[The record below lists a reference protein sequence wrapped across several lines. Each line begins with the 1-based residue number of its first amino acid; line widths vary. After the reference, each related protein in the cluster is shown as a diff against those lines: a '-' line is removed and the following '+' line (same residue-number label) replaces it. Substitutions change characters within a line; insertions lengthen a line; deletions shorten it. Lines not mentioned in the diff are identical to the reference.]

1 MANFSND
8 CERVYSSD
16 RYLITGVAGPFL
28 DPFYSPGSDFIALGN
43 TFITD
48 IIRRDRDGESV
59 ENVIEFYNATLLDF
73 FRGALNI
80 YDHQYRIWGNPQ
92 VMTCKLTWDYA
103 YYWGVFALLYFNEKF
118 TDIDFL
124 SNSST
129 AVGKLQALAAN
140 MQRFFRDWDQAVNTK
155 DENFYVDQFDIDF
168 LHDFHKGMVVRHTD
182 PALEHRVL
190 ENITICES
198 IAKWMI
204 LQAYK
209 QIHDGGMPLDL
220 AEINPSDLTYAELIA
235 LPAGC
240 ADKSADPSVP
250 GLEKIWVSGDLQQ
263 LEENL

>member
-1 MANFSND
+1 MSHNVSKIIEPEVLTELLQSIPDKKIGILGGTFNPPHLGHLIIAEHVRDQLDLDTILFIPSYEPPHKHSKKTIDHIHRVNML
-8 CERVYSSD
+8 ERSLS
-16 RYLITGVAGPFL
+16 
-28 DPFYSPGSDFIALGN
+28 GN
-43 TFITD
+43 
-48 IIRRDRDGESV
+48 
-59 ENVIEFYNATLLDF
+59 
-73 FRGALNI
+73 
-80 YDHQYRIWGNPQ
+80 
-92 VMTCKLTWDYA
+92 
-103 YYWGVFALLYFNEKF
+103 
-118 TDIDFL
+118 
-124 SNSST
+124 
-129 AVGKLQALAAN
+129 
-140 MQRFFRDWDQAVNTK
+140 
-155 DENFYVDQFDIDF
+155 DQFDIDF